1 MAKLDYSEKENL
13 IRSLA
18 TSMGMPDVKT
28 TKYSGSRYDPAT
40 GTLYC
45 ENFALP
51 NNSIERIKDWY
62 KGQMEQYRTL
72 SARDSS
78 MMEQYMRYAVA
89 YNAICLLKDNMDQEP
104 KDRS

>member
-1 MAKLDYSEKENL
+1 MGKLNYSEKEDL

-18 TSMGMPDVKT
+18 TSMGMPDAQT
-28 TKYSGSRYDPAT
+28 TKYSGSRYDAAT

-51 NNSIERIKDWY
+51 HSSLESIKNWY
-62 KGQMEQYRTL
+62 RSQMEQYRTL
-72 SARDSS
+72 STRDSS

-89 YNAICLLKDNMDQEP
+89 YNAICMLKEDVDE
-104 KDRS
+104 K

>member
-1 MAKLDYSEKENL
+1 MGKMDYNEKENL

-45 ENFALP
+45 EHFALP
-51 NNSIERIKDWY
+51 HSSLERIKDWY
-62 KGQMEQYRTL
+62 RHQMEQYRNL
-72 SARDSS
+72 SARDSE

-89 YNAICLLKDNMDQEP
+89 YNAICLLKDDIEN
-104 KDRS
+104 K